1 MTIPEVSY
9 VVPDDGHGH
18 LAEMR
23 LALEPAAGQPGKA
36 GGLVFLI
43 GPYAVGPYAEG
54 AYQIV
59 LPLSAFQGLLNPPYA
74 GDFSGAPVRTGDVT
88 PRQG

>member
-1 MTIPEVSY
+1 M
-9 VVPDDGHGH
+9 
-18 LAEMR
+18 
-23 LALEPAAGQPGKA
+23 
-36 GGLVFLI
+36 
-43 GPYAVGPYAEG
+43 GPYAEG